1 MHGAMKKRERP
12 GFSLLELL
20 VVIAMIALIA
30 SAILFAMFGALEE
43 AKGAR
48 TRAEITRLHEIIM
61 ERYAAYE
68 SRSLQIPAM
77 AALSRLPDP
86 REVARVRVLAMRDL
100 MRLELPDRI
109 TDVADVGPNSAG
121 PTELRMYYPNIYA
134 ANGTQ
139 FVNVR
144 LAPPSLHLSYRKR
157 ATAATVSWSEAHQG
171 AECLYLI
178 VSSIHEEGG
187 DPIDFFASSEIGDV
201 DLDGMPEFLDGWGR
215 PIGFFRWA
223 PGFESPMQLANPET
237 NPDPFDPLKTDVRW
251 NPPRPQGPQPVKAGL
266 LPGTYRLVPLIYSA
280 GRDGLVDMVDQ
291 GSAFHYKQT
300 PLLTA
305 LQTAT
310 TPPYCTLGA
319 KVYPNDPY
327 YFDTGSGYLMGQELD
342 VNGDGILGYLDNIT
356 NHLIEVK

>member
-1 MHGAMKKRERP
+1 MRGEMKKIARP
-12 GFSLLELL
+12 GFTLLELL

-61 ERYAAYE
+61 ERYSAYE

-77 AALSRLPDP
+77 ASLSRLPDP

-100 MRLELPDRI
+100 MRMEMPDRI
-109 TDVADVGPNSAG
+109 TDVIDVGPNLAG
-121 PTELRMYYPNIYA
+121 PSELRLYYPNIYA
-134 ANGTQ
+134 TNVTQ
-139 FVNVR
+139 FVNVK

-157 ATAATVSWSEAHQG
+157 ATASWSEAYQG

-178 VSSIHEEGG
+178 VSAIHEEGG
-187 DPIDFFASSEIGDV
+187 DPIEFFSSSEIGDV
-201 DLDGMPEFLDGWGR
+201 DLDGMPEFLDGWGQ

-223 PGFESPMQLANPET
+223 PGFESPMQIANPET

-251 NPPRPQGPQPVKAGL
+251 HFQQPVKAGL
-266 LPGTYRLVPLIYSA
+266 VNGTYRLVPLIYSA

-291 GSAFHYKQT
+291 GLAFHYKQT
-300 PLLTA
+300 PLPA
-305 LQTAT
+305 GVIA

-319 KVYPNDPY
+319 NIYPNDPY
-327 YFDTGSGYLMGQELD
+327 YFDSGSGYLMGQELD

-356 NHLIEVK
+356 NHLIEVR